1 MVIEKMLYL
10 RYFSST
16 TPMEMRFHFPQADE
30 QCKVQI
36 NFYTKRPN
44 RIDLEMDDVFKVFFE

>member
-1 MVIEKMLYL
+1 MLYL